1 MAESFYERVDAD
13 RVRSTVATR
22 GPWSPDHQHA
32 GPPAA
37 LLGGALDDALGE
49 VLPSGRVTRITFEVL
64 RPVPIA
70 ELTVEARVLRH
81 GRRVALA
88 EGALHDADGPG
99 LLARAWRLRE
109 ADVDL
114 APDRGPTMPPIAEG
128 VPAAFFEL
136 PWDVGYHTSI
146 ELRTTRGDFT
156 EPGDAAVW
164 FRSLLDVTD
173 DAPITPLQ
181 RVLVAADSGNGISAR
196 FDPSAW
202 LFVNTDLNVHLREH
216 PADEWVGLDAATRW
230 GPDGIGLATSVL
242 HGSQG
247 TIGTASQ
254 GLLVEPQPG

>member
-1 MAESFYERVDAD
+1 MVRSFFERVDDD
-13 RVRSTVATR
+13 RVRSTEATR

-37 LLGGALDDALGE
+37 LLGGALDDALAE
-49 VLPSGRVTRITFEVL
+49 VLPAGRVTRITFEVL

-70 ELTVEARVLRH
+70 DLTVEARVLRP

-88 EGALHDADGPG
+88 EGALHDGAGPV

-114 APDRGPTMPPIAEG
+114 APDREATMPAMAEG
-128 VPAAFFEL
+128 VPASFFEL

-156 EPGDAAVW
+156 QSGDAAVW

-196 FDPSAW
+196 FDPAQW

-216 PADEWVGLDAATRW
+216 PADEWVGLDAGTRW
-230 GPDGIGLATSVL
+230 GPDGIGLATSTL
-242 HGSQG
+242 HGAQG
-247 TIGTASQ
+247 AIGVASQ
-254 GLLVEPQPG
+254 GLLVEPHA